1 MRHYFDYDSKLIR
14 TLNKISDLMILN
26 VLTILCS
33 LPIVT
38 MGAAVTALYDAI
50 WRIQQ
55 YEEIKTVRT
64 FFDAFKANFKK
75 ATLLW
80 LIYLPIGVLAIWNLN
95 TTIAADNSLPAT
107 VLSIFAA
114 MWWVCGV
121 AWVFPLQSRF
131 ENTVWNTFKNS
142 LMAPLGYFPKTL
154 AMGFLN
160 VLPWVLALA
169 NDTNSVVYF
178 TMGGLIWLLI
188 YFALAAHLNLKL
200 LDKAFDRF
208 YAQAEQTEE

>member
-14 TLNKISDLMILN
+14 TLNKISDLIILN

-38 MGAAVTALYDAI
+38 MGAAVTALYDAV

-64 FFDAFKANFKK
+64 FFNAFKSNFKK

-80 LIYLPIGVLAIWNLN
+80 LIYLPIGLLALWNLN
-95 TTIAADNSLPAT
+95 VTIAADNSLPAT

-114 MWWVCGV
+114 LWWACGM

-131 ENTVWNTFKNS
+131 ENTVWGTFKNS
-142 LMAPLGYFPKTL
+142 LMAPLSYFPKTL
-154 AMGFLN
+154 AMAFLN
-160 VLPWVLALA
+160 VLPWVLALTP
-169 NDTNSVVYF
+169 DTNSIVFF

-188 YFALAAHLNLKL
+188 YFALAAYLNLKL

-208 YAQAEQTEE
+208 YAQAEQAEE